1 MNPFTCL
8 SLSPIEL
15 DRPSLAVATTR
26 AGGIGVLDREFCSDR
41 DLGKAARNLD
51 KLLELV
57 DELAAVGL
65 RLRVDQIAQ
74 SQILLK
80 RLCTRPH
87 WIILCGWTEQTVE
100 QTLAALPTSSSR
112 RLLLEVTDIEQ
123 TLALSSLVQQGQGG
137 VDGLIAK
144 GHESGGWVGEDSAFV
159 LTQKLI
165 EKQSLPIYVQGGI
178 GIHTAAACYAAGARG
193 VVLDDQLWLMP
204 ESPLPTDWQ
213 RYLNNLNGQ
222 EAIVVG
228 ERISSSCRVLSR
240 PGFQAIPALQKLA
253 EEVEG
258 SRNWGLET
266 NEEDTQRER
275 HGNANSDSDVRV
287 VPLSPC
293 PLVPLSSSS
302 LSHRWQ
308 QQAQSLLGWGTPG
321 TVAWPMGQ
329 AVGVAASIRDRYKTT
344 GRFVQALLKASREH
358 VKIAQKLQPLGP
370 NAPLAVSHGTN
381 YPIVQGPMTRV
392 SDTAEF
398 ANAVSQAGGLPLLA
412 LALMR
417 GEQVRGLLQKTKAL
431 LGDRSW
437 GIGILGFVPQAVREE
452 QLKEVKAVKPPF
464 ALIAGGR
471 PDQAAHLEAQGIATY
486 LHVPVPTLLKMFL
499 EQGARRF
506 VFEGRECGGHVGPL
520 SSFLLW
526 ESMIETLLQE
536 VPKGAE
542 QEVHVLF
549 AGGIHDARSTAMV
562 SAMAAPLAERGIR
575 IGVLMGSAYLFTEEA
590 VSCGAI
596 VKEFQATAIAC
607 TRTVNLETGPG
618 HASRCAIT
626 PFAQEFYATRSS
638 MLANGSSPEEIK
650 NALEHLTLGRLR
662 IASKGLNRDA
672 VGQIVAVDVEKQIR
686 DGMYMI
692 GQVAT
697 LRDKACS
704 IQALHENVSVESTQL
719 ISTLAVD
726 ATAQSNEAATQP
738 SDIAIIGI
746 ATLLPQAQHPEQF
759 WENILKKIDTITEIP
774 SSRWDWR
781 LYYDSN
787 RNARDKVYSKWG
799 GFIDDVPFDPIR
811 FGIPPKS
818 LKSIEP
824 LQLLALETVR
834 RALDDAGLASGEFD
848 RENTSVILGAG
859 GGIADL
865 GQQYA
870 TRSEIPRFVE
880 APSENVWE
888 RLPEWTEESFP
899 GLLLNVIAGRVA
911 NRLDFGGSNFTVD
924 AACASSLAAI
934 DLAVKELESG
944 RSNVAIAGGVDTVQ
958 SPFAYL
964 CFSKTQALSAQ
975 GKTRTFDKSADGIVI
990 SEGIAVVVLKRL
1002 ADAQR
1007 DGDRIYAVIKA
1018 VAGSS
1023 DGKALGMTAPLPAG
1037 QMRAVNRAYKKAGFS
1052 PKTLGLYEA
1061 HGTGTVAGDR
1071 AELETIVST
1080 LKADQT
1086 AGKACAIGSVKTM
1099 IGHTKSTA
1107 GVAGLVKV
1115 ALSLHHKVLP
1125 PHVGVETPLDAIADP
1140 ESPVYLLKEAQPW
1153 LRRPDYPRRASV
1165 SAFGFGGTNFH
1176 AVLEEYQGELNE
1188 TGIGAEAWPCELLV
1202 WRASNREALT
1212 EDVRFLLA
1220 ALEAGAEPRLPDL
1233 AYTLA
1238 KQAGERQNYSAS
1250 LTLVVSDLQQL
1261 KQSLGLTLAHLEGKS
1276 SHPLP
1281 LHIQLG
1287 WETPKTN
1294 SRIAFLFPG
1303 QGAQYPE
1310 MAREVA
1316 LYFKEMRQALEFA
1329 DQQLQSQLPKL
1340 LSQFIYPPSAYSE
1353 ADEVRNQQ
1361 QLTDTR
1367 IAQPAIGAVESG
1379 YLDIVAKL
1387 GLKADM
1393 VAGHSYGEYAALY
1406 AAGVLS
1412 REEFLT
1418 LSDTRGRVM
1427 ATACEASDGAM
1438 AAVQITREDLLQRI
1452 SNCQKVVLANH
1463 NAPLQSVISGEREKV
1478 EQIVDSLNVVGIMA
1492 RMLPVAGAFHS
1503 ALVESAQEALAQAIA
1518 TAKIESPKIPVYAN
1532 STARPYDC
1540 DVDAIRN
1547 QLSKHVIS
1555 PVEFVGQIDAM
1566 YDNGARIFVEVG
1578 PKSILTKL
1586 VSKILEDRKH
1596 TVVSLDSQG
1605 GKLQGLLQALGTLV
1619 TRGVGMKLTALFEGR
1634 QVQQLDLSRLVE
1646 LTRKPDLPPTACL
1659 LNGGSVRSPK
1669 EAIGYTG
1676 KIPPLSLET
1685 AAQAHKQREIRQQE
1699 RREEPVN
1706 KTVPPTTKPTMPVV
1720 QRPKPASVNPIIQPA
1735 SALPMSMPS
1744 SNGASHPQVPPVS
1757 HSNHHVPVSQ
1767 DAALA
1772 AYQAYQQTMRQF
1784 LSVQEQVMRQFLSGG
1799 QASPIV
1805 PPTPAPTPVPQI
1817 PTSAPPV
1824 LLNGNHNGNG
1834 GVKPPEQIPAPK
1846 QVSTFYPAPAPEVRV
1861 PPTVEPV
1868 VKAEQ
1873 EVQGKNGSSTPGIVR
1888 IDRAGLLEILLQLVS
1903 DRTGYPV
1910 EMLGLD
1916 QDLEAELGIDSI
1928 KRVEILGALQKTLP
1942 SPLASSIQE
1951 RMESL
1956 TRVKSLN
1963 GMVEQLLS
1971 TVQTTAVTTAPTSQM
1986 AATGGTQSFTSLAD
2000 KTTLTQTLLRLV
2012 SDRTGYPTEMLGL
2025 EQDLEAELGIDSIK
2039 RVEILG
2045 ALQKSLPGA
2054 LAASMQSNM
2063 EKLTRVKSLN
2073 SIVDQL
2079 LALATIAPIDEEKS
2093 LGKFL
2098 TGGKAS
2104 RAI

>member
-1 MNPFTCL
+1 MNSFTCV

-15 DRPSLAVATTR
+15 SRPSLAVATTR
-26 AGGIGVLDREFCSDR
+26 SGGIGVLDREFCSDR
-41 DLGKAARNLD
+41 DLDKATRNLD
-51 KLLELV
+51 KLIELV
-57 DELAAVGL
+57 DELAVVGL
-65 RLRVDQIAQ
+65 RLRVEQIAS
-74 SQILLK
+74 SQRLLN
-80 RLCTRPH
+80 RLCARPH
-87 WIILCGWTEQTVE
+87 WIILCGWIPQSLEETIA
-100 QTLAALPTSSSR
+100 TLPASSSR
-112 RLLLEVTDIEQ
+112 QLLLEVTDIEQ
-123 TLALSSLVQQGQGG
+123 VLALSPLVLGGQSR

-159 LTQKLI
+159 LTQKLL

-178 GIHTAAACYAAGARG
+178 GIHTVAACYAVGARG

-204 ESPLPTDWQ
+204 ESPLPVEWQ
-213 RYLNNLNGQ
+213 GYLNNLNGQ
-222 EAIVVG
+222 EAIVIG
-228 ERISSSCRVLSR
+228 ERLSRSCRVLSR
-240 PGFQAIPALQKLA
+240 PGFQSISALQKLA
-253 EEVEG
+253 EQVE
-258 SRNWGLET
+258 
-266 NEEDTQRER
+266 
-275 HGNANSDSDVRV
+275 
-287 VPLSPC
+287 LSEAVADNPK
-293 PLVPLSSSS
+293 PENPKSNIQNPKSID
-302 LSHRWQ
+302 WQ
-308 QQAQSLLGWGTPG
+308 QQAQPSIGWGTPG

-329 AVGVAASIRDRYKTT
+329 AVGIAASIRDRYKTT
-344 GRFVQALLKASREH
+344 GRFVQALLQASREH
-358 VKIAQKLQPLGP
+358 VKITQRLQPLGS

-412 LALMR
+412 LALMQ
-417 GEQVRGLLQKTKAL
+417 GKQVRELLHKTKTL

-526 ESMIETLLQE
+526 ESMIETLLKE

-549 AGGIHDARSTAMV
+549 AGGIHDARSAAMV

-596 VKEFQATAIAC
+596 VKEFQEAAIAC
-607 TRTVNLETGPG
+607 THTINLETGPG
-618 HASRCAIT
+618 HANRCAVT
-626 PFAQEFYATRSS
+626 PFAEEFYATRRHL
-638 MLANGSSPEEIK
+638 LAKGSSPEEIK
-650 NALEHLTLGRLR
+650 NALEDLTLGRLR
-662 IASKGLNRDA
+662 IASKGLVRDSA
-672 VGQIVAVDVEKQIR
+672 GQIVAVEAEQQMR

-704 IQALHENVSVESTQL
+704 IQDLHENVSEGSTQQ
-719 ISTLAVD
+719 LASLALD

-759 WENILKKIDTITEIP
+759 WENILEKIDAITEIP

-787 RNARDKVYSKWG
+787 RHARDKIYSKWG
-799 GFIDDVPFDPIR
+799 GFIDDVPFNPMR

-870 TRSEIPRFVE
+870 TRSEIPRMVD
-880 APSENVWE
+880 APSQEVWE

-924 AACASSLAAI
+924 AACASSLAAV

-944 RSNVAIAGGVDTVQ
+944 RSNVVIAGGVDTVQ
-958 SPFAYL
+958 SPFAYM
-964 CFSKTQALSAQ
+964 CFSKTQALSPQ
-975 GKTRTFDKSADGIVI
+975 GKVRTFDRNADGIVI

-1002 ADAQR
+1002 ADAER

-1037 QMRAVNRAYKKAGFS
+1037 QMRALNRAYKKAGFS

-1071 AELETIVST
+1071 AEIETIVST
-1080 LKADQT
+1080 LKSDEA
-1086 AGKACAIGSVKTM
+1086 ASSSCAIGSVKTI

-1107 GVAGLVKV
+1107 GIAGLVKV

-1125 PHVGVETPLDAIADP
+1125 PHVGVSTPLDAIADS

-1153 LRRPDYPRRASV
+1153 LRRSDYPRRASV

-1176 AVLEEYQGELNE
+1176 AVLEEYQGKLED

-1202 WRASNREALT
+1202 WRKPNREALT
-1212 EDVRFLLA
+1212 EDVRFLLT
-1220 ALEAGAEPRLPDL
+1220 ALASGAEPRLADL

-1238 KQAGERQNYSAS
+1238 RQAASSQNCSAS
-1250 LTLVVSDLQQL
+1250 LTVVVSNLEQL
-1261 KQSLGLTLAHLEGKS
+1261 KEALQFAIAHLESKNS
-1276 SHPLP
+1276 SPLP
-1281 LHIQLG
+1281 PHIQLG
-1287 WETPKTN
+1287 WDTPKTK

-1316 LYFKEMRQALEFA
+1316 LYFQEMRQALEFA
-1329 DQQLQSQLPKL
+1329 DKQLQSQLPKL
-1340 LSQFIYPPSAYSE
+1340 LSQFIYPPSAYTD

-1379 YLDIVAKL
+1379 YLDIITKL

-1412 REEFLT
+1412 REEFLN

-1427 ATACEASDGAM
+1427 ATACDASDGAM

-1452 SNCQKVVLANH
+1452 SQCRKVVLANH
-1463 NAPLQSVISGEREKV
+1463 NAPLQSVISGEREEV

-1518 TAKIESPKIPVYAN
+1518 QAKIETPKIPVYAN
-1532 STARPYDC
+1532 STARPYKSNIED
-1540 DVDAIRN
+1540 IRH
-1547 QLSKHVIS
+1547 QLSQHVIS

-1566 YDNGARIFVEVG
+1566 YDDGARIFVEVG

-1586 VSKILEDRKH
+1586 VSKILENRKH
-1596 TVVSLDSQG
+1596 TVVSLDGQG
-1605 GKLQGLLQALGTLV
+1605 GKLQGLLQGLGTLIA
-1619 TRGVGMKLTALFEGR
+1619 RGVDLELTALFEGR

-1646 LTRKPDLPPTACL
+1646 LTRKPDLPPTAWL
-1659 LNGGSVRSPK
+1659 VNGGSVRSQT

-1685 AAQAHKQREIRQQE
+1685 AAQARKAREIQQQE
-1699 RREEPVN
+1699 RREAAVN
-1706 KTVPPTTKPTMPVV
+1706 KTVPPTAEPTIPPA
-1720 QRPKPASVNPIIQPA
+1720 QPPKPAPVNPVIQPKT
-1735 SALPMSMPS
+1735 ALPMSMPT
-1744 SNGASHPQVPPVS
+1744 SNGASYPQATPAS
-1757 HSNHHVPVSQ
+1757 HSNHHIPVSQ

-1784 LSVQEQVMRQFLSGG
+1784 LSVQEQVMRQFLGG
-1799 QASPIV
+1799 AQPSQIV
-1805 PPTPAPTPVPQI
+1805 PPPTPPAATPAPPI
-1817 PTSAPPV
+1817 PPSRPV
-1824 LLNGNHNGNG
+1824 LLNGNHQANGA
-1834 GVKPPEQIPAPK
+1834 VKPPTPTAAPK
-1846 QVSTFYPAPAPEVRV
+1846 NVNTFSPVPAPEVV
-1861 PPTVEPV
+1861 LPPQVEPV
-1868 VKAEQ
+1868 STSVPSTPVPAS
-1873 EVQGKNGSSTPGIVR
+1873 SSTP
-1888 IDRAGLLEILLQLVS
+1888 DRAGLLQILLQLVS
-1903 DRTGYPV
+1903 DRTGYPI
-1910 EMLGLD
+1910 EMLGLN

-1942 SPLASSIQE
+1942 SPLAASIQE

-1963 GMVEQLLS
+1963 AIVEQLVGLKTGEVGRGDTGTRGQGDVSTPLS
-1971 TVQTTAVTTAPTSQM
+1971 ASSVHS
-1986 AATGGTQSFTSLAD
+1986 SLD

-2012 SDRTGYPTEMLGL
+2012 SDRTGYPIEMLGL
-2025 EQDLEAELGIDSIK
+2025 DQDLEAELGIDSIK

-2045 ALQKSLPGA
+2045 ALQKSLPEPM
-2054 LAASMQSNM
+2054 AASVQSRM
-2063 EKLTRVKSLN
+2063 ESLTRVKSLN
-2073 SIVDQL
+2073 SLIEQL
-2079 LALATIAPIDEEKS
+2079 LSLPSTAASMPEEKNG
-2093 LGKFL
+2093 LGKL
-2098 TGGKAS
+2098 TAGGS
-2104 RAI
+2104 R